1 LTKKAT
7 DTASPTLLRMLHK
20 YHQILLSK
28 QTSVSL
34 QVTLDGAL
42 TNEWLVTQER
52 DRLHMLEELTSLR
65 QRGERERDRAE
76 AKEEEAREI
85 GRKYAIAM
93 MNVKEGQ
100 ERERAEE
107 ERVRGLEERVREV
120 EVKRAEVE
128 RKVVKI

>member
-1 LTKKAT
+1 
-7 DTASPTLLRMLHK
+7 MLHK

-28 QTSVSL
+28 QTNVSL
-34 QVTLDGAL
+34 QVNLDGAI
-42 TNEWLVTQER
+42 TTEWLVNQER
-52 DRLHMLEELTSLR
+52 DRLHMLEELTLLR

-76 AKEEEAREI
+76 AKEEEARELA
-85 GRKYAIAM
+85 RKYAIAM

-107 ERVRGLEERVREV
+107 ERVRRLEERVREV